1 MWGLLTAIPS
11 LITGLFT
18 TVNTVSNNLSNE
30 RINLQNATTDRE
42 RNEIQERISA
52 LNATQAVLVAE
63 SAKSKVPVYVQMLAT
78 LPWVLYIAKVVIW
91 DKMLGW
97 GSTPTLSPQEW
108 YLCYLVYGFW
118 FVHNTV
124 GMFK

>member
-1 MWGLLTAIPS
+1 MLGFLTAIPS
-11 LITGLFT
+11 LIAGLFST
-18 TVNTVSNNLSNE
+18 INTVSNNLSNE

-52 LNATQAVLVAE
+52 LQATKDVLIAE
-63 SAKSKVPVYVQMLAT
+63 AARSKIPMYVQLCMT
-78 LPWVLYIAKVVIW
+78 LPWVVFIAKAIIW

-97 GSTPTLSPQEW
+97 GTTDNISPQEW
-108 YLCYLVYGFW
+108 YLCYVVYGFW
-118 FVHNTV
+118 FVHSTV